1 MTTKRVA
8 LLAGLAT
15 VLFASAASAQ
25 VFVRAPFVRVQVGG
39 PGVYVRAPFVNM
51 FVPSY
56 YPPPNGPVYLA
67 PQPRLFVPPTQLE
80 PPVVQPDAKP
90 PLQPVPG
97 EGPPA
102 PLPQANGAMTL
113 EQFAKSFE
121 PKPGNYEVTLFN
133 PVNKQPTTVR
143 FTLPDGSPRRVHVRR
158 DEIEFDYG
166 IRRFVRI
173 QFDLDGAMVVAR

>member
-1 MTTKRVA
+1 MSVKRFA
-8 LLAGLAT
+8 LVSGLASL
-15 VLFASAASAQ
+15 LFASAASAQ

-56 YPPPNGPVYLA
+56 YPPPSGPVYLA
-67 PQPRLFVPPTQLE
+67 PQSRLFVPPTQTE

-90 PLQPVPG
+90 PQPVPG
-97 EGPPA
+97 EAPPA

-113 EQFAKSFE
+113 EQFAKSFQA
-121 PKPGNYEVTLFN
+121 KPGNYEVTLLN
-133 PVNKQPTTVR
+133 PVNNQPTTVR
-143 FTLPDGSPRRVHVRR
+143 FTLLDGSPRRVHVRR
-158 DEIEFDYG
+158 NEIEFDYG

-173 QFDLDGAMVVAR
+173 QFDLDGAIVVAR